1 LSLINLSNPQSCHL
15 LEAPEIDGLLS
26 HQAEVNVYRIL
37 QELLTNASRHSEAS
51 RVFMTIE
58 KQDDHILFAVEDN
71 GKGFDVQKSMTVG
84 SAHQG
89 IGLVS
94 IQQRVRML
102 GGSFKIETRE
112 GSGTKVSFIIP
123 IDNKGS

>member
-1 LSLINLSNPQSCHL
+1 
-15 LEAPEIDGLLS
+15 
-26 HQAEVNVYRIL
+26 
-37 QELLTNASRHSEAS
+37 
-51 RVFMTIE
+51 MTIE
-58 KQDDHILFAVEDN
+58 KQDDHILFTVEDN

-84 SAHQG
+84 SAPQG

-123 IDNKGS
+123 IDNKD